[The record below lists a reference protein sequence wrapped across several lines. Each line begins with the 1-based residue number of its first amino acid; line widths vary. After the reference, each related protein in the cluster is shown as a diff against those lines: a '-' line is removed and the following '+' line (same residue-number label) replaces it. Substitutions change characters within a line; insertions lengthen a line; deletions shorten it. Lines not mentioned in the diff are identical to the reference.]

1 LIVFEI
7 GADPAEVRTYGGQ
20 LRQAGQ
26 GLHTLASQGD
36 LAGSALGSGPAR
48 TAAALGMLSRDW
60 RKGLAELGDSVAA
73 LGDYADAVAAAFERA
88 GG

>member
-1 LIVFEI
+1 VFKI
-7 GADPAEVRTYGGQ
+7 GADPAQVRAYGGQ

-26 GLHTLASQGD
+26 SLQTLANQGD
-36 LAGSALGSGPAR
+36 IAGLTLGSGPAR
-48 TAAALGMLSRDW
+48 TAAALGMLGRDW